1 MHSRVIFWIKIRK
14 NRSTFG
20 ADIPYSE
27 KTVLLL
33 QNSKTQSAHQFQ
45 SSGLDFALYRLI
57 FFGYSKFIYLFIY
70 FFWRGWEHFKRY
82 IFHEILWRILEN
94 EFSNNQ

>member
-45 SSGLDFALYRLI
+45 SSWLDFALYRLI
-57 FFGYSKFIYLFIY
+57 FFRLFQIYLFIY
-70 FFWRGWEHFKRY
+70 LFFLGGVGAF
-82 IFHEILWRILEN
+82 
-94 EFSNNQ
+94 

>member
-45 SSGLDFALYRLI
+45 SSWLDFALYRLI

-70 FFWRGWEHFKRY
+70 FFFGGGGGGAF
-82 IFHEILWRILEN
+82 
-94 EFSNNQ
+94 

>member
-1 MHSRVIFWIKIRK
+1 MHSRVIFWIKIPK
-14 NRSTFG
+14 NRSAFG

-33 QNSKTQSAHQFQ
+33 QNSKKQRAHQFQ
-45 SSGLDFALYRLI
+45 SSLLDFALYRLI
-57 FFGYSKFIYLFIY
+57 FPGYSIFIYLFIY
-70 FFWRGWEHFKRY
+70 FFLGGGA
-82 IFHEILWRILEN
+82 LWRILEN